1 MTVNCDHI
9 RLRLNGA
16 HVRIPMRAESLN
28 LVSTKANI
36 WACHGKGRIEKAL
49 FAKRAVIS
57 TQREEMVFIINVFI
71 AVWKY
76 KF

>member
-1 MTVNCDHI
+1 
-9 RLRLNGA
+9 
-16 HVRIPMRAESLN
+16 MRAESLN